1 MDISDFISKKL
12 DDICN
17 HVNIFYKYISIKR
30 EGFLNPIN
38 YIIEKD
44 TEKKTEYSDYV
55 YKTVNSKMIEYIIN
69 SIYNCNN
76 YKDYKIQI
84 ELDSEKVKNKL
95 LNTINEQIKIEY
107 NAILLIIKYINY
119 CVINITS
126 ISKDSFSKNY
136 NKIIKNVADNKRDY
150 DDFNLDNEL
159 SKMALQSIFHIS
171 LSFLDWLELN
181 VMSENELEKTI
192 EFLLTKSL
200 YPRYKIIYNKH
211 LEILK
216 QKLNTE
222 EFLVKFNILCVNVF
236 ELYKKYGIYV
246 SSEMC
251 NQISYNVLCLS
262 NYENLD
268 KEIPNPKKLKVKRI
282 K

>member
-1 MDISDFISKKL
+1 MSEFISKKL

-17 HVNIFYKYISIKR
+17 HVNIFFKYISIKR
-30 EGFLNPIN
+30 EGFLIPVN

-44 TEKKTEYSDYV
+44 IKKKEEYTENV
-55 YKTVNSKMIEYIIN
+55 YKTVNSKMIEYIIG

-76 YKDYKIQI
+76 YKDDKIQI
-84 ELDSEKVKNKL
+84 ELDSEIVKNKL
-95 LNTINEQIKIEY
+95 LNIIDEEINIEY

-119 CVINITS
+119 CVINIKNITNE
-126 ISKDSFSKNY
+126 SFSKNY
-136 NKIIKNVADNKRDY
+136 NKIIKNVSDNKRDY
-150 DDFNLDNEL
+150 DDFNLENEF

-181 VMSENELEKTI
+181 VMGYNELNKTI

-200 YPRYKIIYNKH
+200 YSRYKIVYQKH
-211 LEILK
+211 FEILK
-216 QKLNTE
+216 EKLNTE

-246 SSEMC
+246 SPEMC
-251 NQISYNVLCLS
+251 KQISYNVLCLS

-282 K
+282 N